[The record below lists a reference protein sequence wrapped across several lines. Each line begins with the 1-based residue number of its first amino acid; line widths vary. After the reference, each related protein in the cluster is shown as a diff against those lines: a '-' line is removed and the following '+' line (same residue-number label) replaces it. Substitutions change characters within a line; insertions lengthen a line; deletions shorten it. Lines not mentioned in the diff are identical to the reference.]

1 MTVKNANADTPHVM
15 ITHDEGQSPKFNGK
29 SVIIK
34 LAIAVALGAAIFAL
48 PRPAELPPEGHRLAA
63 ILVPVIFLW
72 VSEAIPIGITA
83 LLATA
88 SMIAFKVTS
97 AQAGLG
103 PLRQPSGYVRYDD
116 HYVRRGA

>member
-83 LLATA
+83 LR
-88 SMIAFKVTS
+88 
-97 AQAGLG
+97 
-103 PLRQPSGYVRYDD
+103 PLRQSSGYVRYDD
-116 HYVRRGA
+116 HYVRRGT